1 MDKKKIVLIAM
12 GVIAL
17 GSLAYYLKT
26 KKKSDFSETETIVE
40 EDNSFDLERA
50 GQLKDVQRDLGGVYS
65 ANKERTEQSNRFEE
79 AVNLDQKLSKYK

>member
-17 GSLAYYLKT
+17 GSLAYYFKT
-26 KKKSDFSETETIVE
+26 KKKDDVSDSETIIE
-40 EDNSFDLERA
+40 EDNVFNLEREK
-50 GQLKDVQRDLGGVYS
+50 QLMDVQRDLGGVYS